1 MTALCLFLPLFLL
14 LVLGLPIFFSLGA
27 ASIAF
32 LAFSNMRPLVIV
44 AQRLMVGMDSF
55 VLLAVPLFTFS
66 GYLMEQGG
74 LSRRLVDW
82 VGNLFGSFRGS
93 SGTITIICCA
103 IFAALTGSGPATVA
117 AIGAIM
123 LPALL
128 KNGYPRHTAAGML
141 AAGGALGP
149 IIPPSIAMIVYG
161 STMNLS
167 IPKMFIGSIIPGF
180 IITLVYIIVNLIIVY
195 RNPDIKV
202 EKVTHSLTEISVST
216 WRALPVLILPIIVLG
231 GIYGGVFTPTEA
243 ATVCVVYSLAL
254 GLFYRELS
262 LSKLY
267 EAGRKTVTTS
277 ATIALIVGVS
287 SVFGWILAVARIP
300 TSLTKTVVPM
310 LANVQ
315 IYIMLLIIVLFIV
328 GCLMETLSSI
338 VILAPLL
345 VPIGVELGMDPLHL
359 GVVFCITLVV
369 GFITP
374 PFGINLFTAVSTT
387 ETSYVDVVRGVM
399 PFMVVALIACVI
411 FAVFPDTVLFLPG
424 LTYK

>member
-1 MTALCLFLPLFLL
+1 MTGLGLFLPLFILL
-14 LVLGLPIFFSLGA
+14 FSGLPIFFCLALTSA
-27 ASIAF
+27 AF
-32 LAFSNMRPLVIV
+32 LTVTGMRPLVIV

-55 VLLAVPLFTFS
+55 VLLAVPLFTLS

-82 VGNLFGSFRGS
+82 VGKLFGGFRGS
-93 SGTITIICCA
+93 AGIITIACCA

-117 AIGAIM
+117 AIGAVM
-123 LPALL
+123 FQPLL
-128 KNGYPRHTAAGML
+128 KTGYPRPTAAGML

-167 IPKMFIGSIIPGF
+167 IPKMFIGSIIPGL
-180 IITLVYIIVNLIIVY
+180 IITFLYMGVNVVIARTNRNIRIESADRSLGEIVL
-195 RNPDIKV
+195 
-202 EKVTHSLTEISVST
+202 ST
-216 WRALPVLILPIIVLG
+216 WRAAPVLLLPIIVLG

-254 GLFYRELS
+254 GAAYRELS
-262 LSKLY
+262 VGRLLT
-267 EAGRKTVTTS
+267 AMRKTVTTS
-277 ATIALIVGVS
+277 ASIALIVGIS
-287 SVFGWILAVARIP
+287 SVFGWILASARIP
-300 TSLTKTVVPM
+300 TTLARTLVPLLENSAVYM
-310 LANVQ
+310 AALLA
-315 IYIMLLIIVLFIV
+315 ILFVV

-345 VPIGVELGMDPLHL
+345 VPIGIELGVDPLHL

-374 PFGINLFTAVSTT
+374 PFGINLFTAVSVT
-387 ETSYVDVVRGVM
+387 ETSYIDVVKGVT
-399 PFMVVALIACVI
+399 PFMICALIACAL
-411 FAVFPDTVLFLPG
+411 FAYFPSIILFLPS